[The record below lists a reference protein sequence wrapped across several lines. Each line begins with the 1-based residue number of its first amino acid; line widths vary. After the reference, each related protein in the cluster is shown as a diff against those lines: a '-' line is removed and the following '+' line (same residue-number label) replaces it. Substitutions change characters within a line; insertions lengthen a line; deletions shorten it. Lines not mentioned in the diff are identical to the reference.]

1 MSGRA
6 CVHGIGLGLACR
18 LCEEAVE
25 AQEMTVIRADAQSAS
40 GFREAAEHRL
50 RESAAALSRARKAMQ
65 SAAVNLELAA
75 IAHAQIMA
83 QVAAAGHADLGGQGA
98 A

>member
-25 AQEMTVIRADAQSAS
+25 AQEMTVIRADAH
-40 GFREAAEHRL
+40 REAAEHRL